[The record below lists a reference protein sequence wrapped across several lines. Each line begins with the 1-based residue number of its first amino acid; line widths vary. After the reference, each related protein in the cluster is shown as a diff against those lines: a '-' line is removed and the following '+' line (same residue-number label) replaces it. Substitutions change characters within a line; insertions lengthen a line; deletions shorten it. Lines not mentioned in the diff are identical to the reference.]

1 VLVFLSGYIRLGCPE
16 KHEGGPKRTLPQPMP
31 PNVED
36 ILAVELKREIA
47 ERYFGFRKMIEED
60 TLDLTEKIKNQLSI
74 LEKRISYELIR
85 IYVLLKDEMLIH
97 QFMELTG
104 WEEKLFYDPYIT
116 DSPTIRKRV
125 FKGIKIR
132 GMTKAG
138 RFKNLV
144 FDAYERL
151 AAHVEHYR
159 QNLEEIELSRET
171 INQEIELFYRKNDI
185 GNIMG
190 FLRAMEGAGSED
202 SMGVTPA
209 SGSVET
215 LEHKMRL
222 EKPPPI
228 DPKLIAIPPLVPLAS
243 IGKELK
249 KIVDKAYKLNR
260 GKILAEIAK

>member
-1 VLVFLSGYIRLGCPE
+1 M
-16 KHEGGPKRTLPQPMP
+16 K

-36 ILAVELKREIA
+36 ALAVELKREIA

-60 TLDLTEKIKNQLSI
+60 TLDLTEKIKNQLAI
-74 LEKRISYELIR
+74 LEQRISYELIR
-85 IYVLLKDEMLIH
+85 IYILLQDEMLIH

-116 DSPTIRKRV
+116 ESPTIRKRV
-125 FKGIKIR
+125 FTGIKIR
-132 GMTKAG
+132 GLTRAG

-151 AAHVEHYR
+151 VAHVEYYR
-159 QNLEEIELSRET
+159 QNLEEIEMSRAT
-171 INQEIELFYRKNDI
+171 IHQEIELFYRKNDI

-190 FLRAMEGAGSED
+190 FLRAMDGAGSED
-202 SMGVTPA
+202 SMGITPD

-215 LEHKMRL
+215 FEHKMRL

-228 DPKLIAIPPLVPLAS
+228 DPRLIAISPLVPLPN
-243 IGKELK
+243 IGKDLK
-249 KIVDKAYKLNR
+249 KIVDKAYKQHK
-260 GKILAEIAK
+260 GKILAEIAP

>member
-1 VLVFLSGYIRLGCPE
+1 M
-16 KHEGGPKRTLPQPMP
+16 KH
-31 PNVED
+31 NVED
-36 ILAVELKREIA
+36 FLAVELKREIA
-47 ERYFGFRKMIEED
+47 ERYFGFRKIIEED
-60 TLDLTEKIKNQLSI
+60 TLDLTEKIKYQLSI

-85 IYVLLKDEMLIH
+85 IYILLQDNTLIH

-116 DSPTIRKRV
+116 ESPTIRKKV

-132 GMTKAG
+132 GLTKTG

-159 QNLEEIELSRET
+159 ENLEDIEASRDT
-171 INQEIELFYRKNDI
+171 INAEIELFYRENDI

-202 SMGVTPA
+202 SMGVKPDAGAVDTF
-209 SGSVET
+209 EN
-215 LEHKMRL
+215 KMRIK
-222 EKPPPI
+222 KPPPI
-228 DPKLIAIPPLVPLAS
+228 DPQLIAIPPLVPLPNIS
-243 IGKELK
+243 RRLK
-249 KIVDKAYKLNR
+249 KLVDKAYKLNR
-260 GKILAEIAK
+260 GKILSEIAP